1 MPIRLNL
8 DAFEYAKELIRERRT
23 LFDDK
28 DAWTHHRPS
37 AETEDEFIRRRGIE
51 EYAKWHLGIDDR
63 DGVDSKL
70 RYKFP
75 FGDFEKLHHCGL
87 IAIENRAEES
97 QYYDIGVAASD
108 LHVLLD
114 RGEI

>member
-1 MPIRLNL
+1 MPIRLNI
-8 DAFEYAKELIRERRT
+8 DAFEHAKELIRQRRT
-23 LFDDK
+23 IFDEAH
-28 DAWTHHRPS
+28 AWNSHRPS
-37 AETEDEFIRRRGIE
+37 AEVEDEFIRRHGIE

-63 DGVDSKL
+63 GSEDSKL

-75 FGDFEKLHHCGL
+75 YGDFENLHHCSL

-97 QYYDIGVAASD
+97 RYYDIGVAASD